1 MSSDQNPTGGK
12 SDTTFELK
20 TVTMSADQNSS
31 GSSGN
36 ETWDTNWADFVLE
49 TETGEELMCHKTV
62 LVKCSPFFKAML
74 SFDCEE
80 TMNNRMKV
88 KDFSV
93 EVVVTFLEYL
103 YAEYERIPEQDVYK
117 RKFDKTRI
125 TPQLMKMCHMYQ
137 VESLHQE
144 CLKYLMENISDDNA
158 VGTWIEAERCENK
171 DLKHL
176 AIKHIA
182 QKKEHNH
189 SIPGMDETY
198 QCPELMKSMVEF
210 LSSRSAEDFGGE
222 KSIKVVVKHKQQK
235 VGIEVYIKPSDTI
248 MALKDAYVLARWKD
262 GLKTKQGFMAMGEN
276 NIELEDNRTL
286 ESYNIKEKA
295 VIITKYI

>member
-1 MSSDQNPTGGK
+1 
-12 SDTTFELK
+12 
-20 TVTMSADQNSS
+20 
-31 GSSGN
+31 
-36 ETWDTNWADFVLE
+36 
-49 TETGEELMCHKTV
+49 MCHKTV

-74 SFDCEE
+74 SLDCEE

-144 CLKYLMENISDDNA
+144 CLKYLMENISDANA
-158 VGTWIEAERCENK
+158 VGTWIEAERCESK

-182 QKKEHNH
+182 KKKEHIH

-210 LSSRSAEDFGGE
+210 LSSRSAEDFFE
-222 KSIKVVVKHKQQK
+222 KSIKVMVKHKKQK
-235 VGIEVYIKPSDTI
+235 VAVEVYIKPSDTV
-248 MALKDAYVLARWKD
+248 MALKDAYVLARWKE
-262 GLKTKQGFMAMGEN
+262 GTNTKRSFLAVDEN
-276 NIELEDNRTL
+276 GIELEDNRTL

-295 VIITKYI
+295 VITTKNI

>member
-1 MSSDQNPTGGK
+1 MSSDQNPTGGT
-12 SDTTFELK
+12 SDTRFELK

-80 TMNNRMKV
+80 TKNNRMKV

-93 EVVVTFLEYL
+93 EVVVTFLEYH

-144 CLKYLMENISDDNA
+144 CLKYLMENISDANA
-158 VGTWIEAERCENK
+158 VGTWIEAERCESK

-182 QKKEHNH
+182 KKKEHIH

-210 LSSRSAEDFGGE
+210 LSSRSAEDFFE
-222 KSIKVVVKHKQQK
+222 KSIKVMVKHKKQK
-235 VGIEVYIKPSDTI
+235 VAVEVYIKPSDTV
-248 MALKDAYVLARWKD
+248 MALKDAYVLARWKE
-262 GLKTKQGFMAMGEN
+262 GTNTKRGFLAVDEN
-276 NIELEDNRTL
+276 GIELEDNRTL

-295 VIITKYI
+295 VITTKNI